1 LHSVVRL
8 ARYAVPHRWRFGW
21 AVAAMGVYA
30 AASVALVALIDP
42 IFNDVLRPEDASRG
56 QSQFWVIAATFL
68 GESAVAETR
77 LAIGSQFR
85 IIALM
90 ILGFALAKGIG
101 NYFSTFLMAD
111 VGQRLVRDLR
121 NELFGHLLGQSA
133 SFFSRHTTGAL
144 MSRMMYDVTRIQQ
157 VVTVTLGDLLRE
169 SITVVGL
176 AVWLCFL
183 DVRLALVALSCAPL
197 LVYPLVRLGQRVR
210 RNTYRVQEELG
221 RLSHVTAEVL
231 TGHRIVKAFAA
242 ERFEG
247 RRFARTAERVYR
259 ITMKVTSTLS
269 VLPPLM
275 EWLGACAVVGV
286 LWYGYSRIE
295 GGEMTAGDFTAFVAA
310 LLYMYGPIKKLSRV
324 NAHLQQAGA
333 AAERVFEMLDT
344 RSAVADRPSARPLE
358 QLRSVISFRDVGFTY
373 DDTAG
378 SPVLRGVSFDVQAGQ
393 MVAIVGLSGAGKTT
407 LVNLLPRFY
416 DVTAGAVLIDGV
428 DIRDVTLASLRGS
441 IGIVTQDTVLFD
453 DTIANNIAYAS
464 PAADRAMVEAAARAA
479 HAHDFIAAL
488 PSGYD
493 ARIGERG
500 QRLSGGERQRIAIA
514 RALLKNAPILILD
527 EATSSLDAESELL
540 VQDALAQLM
549 RNRTSFVIAHRLSTV
564 RRADAIIVLD
574 AGRVREIGRH
584 EELLADPESHYA
596 RLYAMQFFERT
607 RSPAPAGAP
616 VGVLEAAGNWSSV
629 PHAAAPVDGDR

>member
-1 LHSVVRL
+1 
-8 ARYAVPHRWRFGW
+8 
-21 AVAAMGVYA
+21 
-30 AASVALVALIDP
+30 
-42 IFNDVLRPEDASRG
+42 
-56 QSQFWVIAATFL
+56 
-68 GESAVAETR
+68 
-77 LAIGSQFR
+77 
-85 IIALM
+85 
-90 ILGFALAKGIG
+90 
-101 NYFSTFLMAD
+101 
-111 VGQRLVRDLR
+111 
-121 NELFGHLLGQSA
+121 
-133 SFFSRHTTGAL
+133 
-144 MSRMMYDVTRIQQ
+144 
-157 VVTVTLGDLLRE
+157 
-169 SITVVGL
+169 
-176 AVWLCFL
+176 
-183 DVRLALVALSCAPL
+183 
-197 LVYPLVRLGQRVR
+197 
-210 RNTYRVQEELG
+210 
-221 RLSHVTAEVL
+221 
-231 TGHRIVKAFAA
+231 
-242 ERFEG
+242 
-247 RRFARTAERVYR
+247 
-259 ITMKVTSTLS
+259 
-269 VLPPLM
+269 
-275 EWLGACAVVGV
+275 
-286 LWYGYSRIE
+286 
-295 GGEMTAGDFTAFVAA
+295 
-310 LLYMYGPIKKLSRV
+310 
-324 NAHLQQAGA
+324 
-333 AAERVFEMLDT
+333 
-344 RSAVADRPSARPLE
+344 
-358 QLRSVISFRDVGFTY
+358 
-373 DDTAG
+373 
-378 SPVLRGVSFDVQAGQ
+378 